1 MFYSSFGSYIML
13 IVYFFQIYIANLLFF
28 MMFNKR
34 KHFIIKFLIGSILVL
49 GLFLLFTPILN
60 KLLSGFIIGGRT
72 ALSFLLLLGLFYFC
86 FQRNFIDTLF
96 CSVAALLTQ
105 NMGANLYDIVKA
117 LLNIEGFQPLSIYM
131 FLSFIFI
138 YFLTWLFCSRQLKGL
153 ENIAVNRIMT
163 LVIAIIAYFL
173 ACYFF
178 MKISDYFPN
187 RGEMFIY
194 CHLLILICDFFAL
207 FIMFNDL
214 KKRYLITEN
223 MMIDQMMEDTK
234 KRYQLESQ
242 TVEMINIKCHDLK
255 HRLDEF
261 HLNDED
267 EAKSL
272 EEVKQSIMIYESIAK
287 TNNPV
292 IDLVIS
298 NKALICEKNDII
310 FTYQVD
316 GKSISFMNK
325 TDISALFGNILDN
338 AIEYLCKIENK
349 ENRVLNMKVYSNNET
364 VGIHVENFCNS
375 EIKFFNGLPLS
386 TKNDAFYHGFG
397 TKSIKY
403 IVNKYHGNLTITN
416 KNDLFN
422 VDIIIPIKE
431 KN

>member
-1 MFYSSFGSYIML
+1 
-13 IVYFFQIYIANLLFF
+13 

-178 MKISDYFPN
+178 M
-187 RGEMFIY
+187 
-194 CHLLILICDFFAL
+194 
-207 FIMFNDL
+207 
-214 KKRYLITEN
+214 
-223 MMIDQMMEDTK
+223 
-234 KRYQLESQ
+234 
-242 TVEMINIKCHDLK
+242 
-255 HRLDEF
+255 
-261 HLNDED
+261 
-267 EAKSL
+267 
-272 EEVKQSIMIYESIAK
+272 
-287 TNNPV
+287 
-292 IDLVIS
+292 
-298 NKALICEKNDII
+298 
-310 FTYQVD
+310 
-316 GKSISFMNK
+316 
-325 TDISALFGNILDN
+325 
-338 AIEYLCKIENK
+338 
-349 ENRVLNMKVYSNNET
+349 
-364 VGIHVENFCNS
+364 
-375 EIKFFNGLPLS
+375 
-386 TKNDAFYHGFG
+386 
-397 TKSIKY
+397 
-403 IVNKYHGNLTITN
+403 
-416 KNDLFN
+416 
-422 VDIIIPIKE
+422 
-431 KN
+431 